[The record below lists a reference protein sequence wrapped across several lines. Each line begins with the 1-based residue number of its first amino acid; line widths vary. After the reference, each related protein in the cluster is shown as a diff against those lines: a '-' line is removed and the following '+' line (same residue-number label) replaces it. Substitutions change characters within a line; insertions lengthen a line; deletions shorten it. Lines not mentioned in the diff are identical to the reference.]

1 MIEMGDLRE
10 VIGEELIEFYGHIL
24 SLPNIQIRGIGT
36 NLNCLSGIMPTQD
49 KLIQLSLYKQLIEAK
64 FNIEIP
70 WVSGGTSV
78 AIPLILKNAR
88 PMAVNHFRIGKRY
101 FFKRSLHR

>member
-1 MIEMGDLRE
+1 
-10 VIGEELIEFYGHIL
+10 
-24 SLPNIQIRGIGT
+24 
-36 NLNCLSGIMPTQD
+36 MPTQD

-70 WVSGGTSV
+70 WVSGGTL

-88 PMAVNHFRIGKRY
+88 PMAVNHFRIGEALFFAKISSQVKHLKECIMMYLNYTRRSKLLKTRY
-101 FFKRSLHR
+101 SYW

>member
-1 MIEMGDLRE
+1 
-10 VIGEELIEFYGHIL
+10 
-24 SLPNIQIRGIGT
+24 
-36 NLNCLSGIMPTQD
+36 MPTQD

-88 PMAVNHFRIGKRY
+88 PMAVNHFRIGEAL
-101 FFKRSLHR
+101 FFAKDLFTGETFKGMHNDVFKLYSEIIEITENQILLR

>member
-1 MIEMGDLRE
+1 MEMWAMDD
-10 VIGEELIEFYGHIL
+10 GEELIEFYGHIL

-64 FNIEIP
+64 FIEIP

-78 AIPLILKNAR
+78 IATANTK
-88 PMAVNHFRIGKRY
+88 MH
-101 FFKRSLHR
+101 FKR

>member
-1 MIEMGDLRE
+1 MLSAEPSKIKPISSRDGRFAWRCD
-10 VIGEELIEFYGHIL
+10 GEELIEFYGHIL

-70 WVSGGTSV
+70 WVSGGTSSHTANTKKYV
-78 AIPLILKNAR
+78 LWR
-88 PMAVNHFRIGKRY
+88 
-101 FFKRSLHR
+101 

>member
-1 MIEMGDLRE
+1 
-10 VIGEELIEFYGHIL
+10 
-24 SLPNIQIRGIGT
+24 
-36 NLNCLSGIMPTQD
+36 MPTQD

-101 FFKRSLHR
+101 FSQRSLHR

>member
-1 MIEMGDLRE
+1 
-10 VIGEELIEFYGHIL
+10 
-24 SLPNIQIRGIGT
+24 
-36 NLNCLSGIMPTQD
+36 MPTQD

-101 FFKRSLHR
+101 FSKDLFTGETFKGMHNVFKLYSEIIKLLKNQILLLVNGKAELAIRM

>member
-1 MIEMGDLRE
+1 
-10 VIGEELIEFYGHIL
+10 
-24 SLPNIQIRGIGT
+24 
-36 NLNCLSGIMPTQD
+36 MPTQD

-64 FNIEIP
+64 FNIEI

-88 PMAVNHFRIGKRY
+88 PMAVNHFRIGEHY
-101 FFKRSLHR
+101 FLQRSIHR